1 MSTKAKATT
10 KAATTAKTATAKPTA
25 TKFSWSDLPSIRRN
39 FDGVAK
45 HVGSLPEGKPKQTI
59 MNALEQLYVGV
70 AHAFQGVVGAGP
82 IEA

>member
-10 KAATTAKTATAKPTA
+10 KTTTTKTTAAAKPTA
-25 TKFSWSDLPSIRRN
+25 AKFSWSDLPSIRKN

-45 HVGSLPEGKPKQTI
+45 HIASLPEGKPKQTI
-59 MNALEQLYVGV
+59 MNALEQLYVG
-70 AHAFQGVVGAGP
+70 AAQAFQGVIGGAP